1 MRSGFD
7 AHATCFSH
15 QLPHL
20 LGLDSGQLA
29 DLLEARRL
37 EIIELFEPA
46 PLVIQGDLEDA
57 QHKVRRDLHRVTSL
71 ALCDIP
77 RLRRECIPQPMG

>member
-7 AHATCFSH
+7 AHATCFSQ

-29 DLLEARRL
+29 DLLKL
-37 EIIELFEPA
+37 
-46 PLVIQGDLEDA
+46 DDS
-57 QHKVRRDLHRVTSL
+57 K
-71 ALCDIP
+71 
-77 RLRRECIPQPMG
+77 